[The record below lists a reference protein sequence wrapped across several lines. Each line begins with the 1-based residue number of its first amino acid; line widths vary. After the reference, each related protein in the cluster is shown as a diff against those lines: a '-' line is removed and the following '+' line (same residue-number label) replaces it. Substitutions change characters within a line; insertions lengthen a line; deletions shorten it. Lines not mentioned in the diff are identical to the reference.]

1 MIRRAAP
8 LAFAVALLAFA
19 LPFATVSCD
28 ESSVQVSGAEL
39 VARSTPETEGFV
51 APEGVA
57 LGELVVA
64 YGGGLATAA
73 FLAFALSL
81 LAMVRVWA
89 SAWAPLGGAVGVVAL
104 LFLKTRGTGGG
115 GPEDI
120 ADVDAR
126 IGGYLAAGAGA
137 AGALAAGAVWLRGD
151 RPPLRPVTPA
161 VAAGLLLFG
170 YLFPSERRALLEL
183 AYADTLNLR
192 RPWEGAFWLLP
203 VLVGVLL
210 LARRHAVS
218 RNLASFAVGVLAV
231 AAADVA
237 DEIWDLLR
245 EDGAQPGLAAIAF
258 LGGILSA
265 GAWTVASELRGL
277 RRPAPLPLAAGA
289 AITLVAWLASPA
301 N

>member
-1 MIRRAAP
+1 LIRRAAP
-8 LAFAVALLAFA
+8 LAFTVALLAFA

-39 VARSTPETEGFV
+39 VVRSAPATEGF
-51 APEGVA
+51 AASEGVE

-89 SAWAPLGGAVGVVAL
+89 PGWGPLAGAVGVVAL
-104 LFLKTRGTGGG
+104 VFLKTRGTDGGAG
-115 GPEDI
+115 EI
-120 ADVDAR
+120 AEVDAK
-126 IGGYLAAGAGA
+126 IGGWLAAGAGA
-137 AGALAAGAVWLRGD
+137 AGALAAGAVWLRSD
-151 RPPLRPVTPA
+151 RPQLGPLAPV

-170 YLFPSERRALLEL
+170 YLFPSERTALLEV
-183 AYADTLNLR
+183 AYVDTLNLR
-192 RPWEGAFWLLP
+192 RPWDGAFWLLP

-231 AAADVA
+231 AAADIA
-237 DEIWDLLR
+237 HEIWDLLR
-245 EDGAQPGLAAIAF
+245 EDGAQPGVASIAF
-258 LGGILSA
+258 LGGIVTA
-265 GAWTVASELRGL
+265 GAWAVASELRGL